1 MYKITLSI
9 YLNNDKPIEIIER
22 SKELDTMILQTNL
35 QQVLLLKLKQLNA
48 GHDLIF
54 VEELKEKDE
63 EYFDYDRA
71 WIKVNKDY
79 SDMDIFLWLYKIV
92 Q

>member
-9 YLNNDKPIEIIER
+9 YLDNDNPIEIVER
-22 SKELDTMILQTNL
+22 SKNLDTMVLQTNL

-48 GHDLIF
+48 GHELIF
-54 VEELKEKDE
+54 IEELKEKDE

-79 SDMDIFLWLYKIV
+79 SAMDIIYD
-92 Q
+92 

>member
-9 YLNNDKPIEIIER
+9 YLDNDNPIEIIER

-35 QQVLLLKLKQLNA
+35 IQVLLLKLKQLNA
-48 GHDLIF
+48 GHELIF
-54 VEELKEKDE
+54 IEELKEKDGK
-63 EYFDYDRA
+63 YFDYDRA

-79 SDMDIFLWLYKIV
+79 SDIDIIYD
-92 Q
+92 

>member
-9 YLNNDKPIEIIER
+9 YLNNDNPIEIIER

-48 GHDLIF
+48 GHDLVF

-63 EYFDYDRA
+63 KYFDYNKA

-79 SDMDIFLWLYKIV
+79 SDMNIFYN
-92 Q
+92 